1 MESSLFFQYVDE
13 IEDFI
18 EKKDWQGLEEKFYFL
33 CSDLSGKE
41 VADKIKEM
49 LSDKEKLKI
58 LSEKG
63 RNFTIQHFSWQK
75 MVDEYKQ
82 VFDGFIH

>member
-1 MESSLFFQYVDE
+1 MENGTLLPCE
-13 IEDFI
+13 NAEA
-18 EKKDWQGLEEKFYFL
+18 W
-33 CSDLSGKE
+33 
-41 VADKIKEM
+41 ADKIKEM

-75 MVDEYKQ
+75 MVDEYIQ
-82 VFDGFIH
+82 VFNGFIH